1 MYKHRLNPDRKP
13 MNLFDAVP
21 FIAQMEFEGSYDDVN
36 DYSSFEI
43 HAAVRDLY
51 FLIGE
56 DYEFPADQDRKN
68 WRTYVRMITNAADLV
83 VGDVQEYNKYCRVD
97 TEQLNKEHN
106 LGFQILSN
114 TPKST
119 LINLPFGGLGVDF
132 FYVLNHPVF
141 SYVY

>member
-1 MYKHRLNPDRKP
+1 MYKNQCTPNRTP

-43 HAAVRDLY
+43 HTAVRDLY

-68 WRTYVRMITNAADLV
+68 WKTYVRMITNAADLV

-106 LGFQILSN
+106 LGF
-114 TPKST
+114 
-119 LINLPFGGLGVDF
+119 
-132 FYVLNHPVF
+132 
-141 SYVY
+141 

>member
-43 HAAVRDLY
+43 HTAVRDLY

-56 DYEFPADQDRKN
+56 DYEFSADQDRKN
-68 WRTYVRMITNAADLV
+68 WKTYVRMITNAADLV

-106 LGFQILSN
+106 LGF
-114 TPKST
+114 
-119 LINLPFGGLGVDF
+119 
-132 FYVLNHPVF
+132 
-141 SYVY
+141 

>member
-1 MYKHRLNPDRKP
+1 MYKHRLNPNRKP

-21 FIAQMEFEGSYDDVN
+21 FIAQMEFEGRFYDKEE
-36 DYSSFEI
+36 YSSFEI
-43 HAAVRDLY
+43 HHAVRDLY

-106 LGFQILSN
+106 LGF
-114 TPKST
+114 
-119 LINLPFGGLGVDF
+119 
-132 FYVLNHPVF
+132 
-141 SYVY
+141 

>member
-1 MYKHRLNPDRKP
+1 MYKDRLNPDRKP

-43 HAAVRDLY
+43 HTAVRDLY

-106 LGFQILSN
+106 LGF
-114 TPKST
+114 
-119 LINLPFGGLGVDF
+119 
-132 FYVLNHPVF
+132 
-141 SYVY
+141 

>member
-1 MYKHRLNPDRKP
+1 MYKLQCNPDRKP

-43 HAAVRDLY
+43 HTAVRDLY

-106 LGFQILSN
+106 LGF
-114 TPKST
+114 
-119 LINLPFGGLGVDF
+119 
-132 FYVLNHPVF
+132 
-141 SYVY
+141 

>member
-1 MYKHRLNPDRKP
+1 MYKDRLNPDRKP

-43 HAAVRDLY
+43 HSAVRDLY

-106 LGFQILSN
+106 LGF
-114 TPKST
+114 
-119 LINLPFGGLGVDF
+119 
-132 FYVLNHPVF
+132 
-141 SYVY
+141 

>member
-43 HAAVRDLY
+43 HTAVRDLY

-68 WRTYVRMITNAADLV
+68 WKIYVRMITNAADLIM
-83 VGDVQEYNKYCRVD
+83 DNLEEYNKTCRVD
-97 TEQLNKEHN
+97 CAELNKKHN
-106 LGFQILSN
+106 LGFQNLSRWAN
-114 TPKST
+114 KPT
-119 LINLPFGGLGVDF
+119 LKG
-132 FYVLNHPVF
+132 
-141 SYVY
+141 S